1 MLQAKI
7 KTPQI
12 HAEYKSSKW
21 MMNGEDLSIC
31 ILDMNIEYFQY
42 SAIPW
47 TADSGQLCLL
57 SVRYNYSLCPVLAI
71 CWISWRGEMSSVT
84 LVSQWCHHGLCHRNV
99 TWWLSTIT
107 SLTHVCPDIAQTELT
122 RPGCLAYIHI
132 YLQSPFLLPH
142 IEFLKLTCV
151 TSNM

>member
-12 HAEYKSSKW
+12 HAEYKSSKDDEW
-21 MMNGEDLSIC
+21 RGFVNLHPGHEYWIFP
-31 ILDMNIEYFQY
+31 ILGHTM
-42 SAIPW
+42 A
-47 TADSGQLCLL
+47 SGQLCLL